1 VTTTLGFL
9 LALAL
14 ACTYNVL
21 RRVLLL
27 EREAL
32 AMAQAVVHPYQ
43 WRVRAIDIEHARNW
57 LQGTL
62 WPWALAALACWVAAG
77 CVWLAGRGG

>member
-1 VTTTLGFL
+1 MTSTLGFL

-27 EREAL
+27 EREARL
-32 AMAQAVVHPYQ
+32 MAEAVVHPYQ
-43 WRVRAIDIEHARNW
+43 WRVRASDIEHARGW

-62 WPWALAALACWVAAG
+62 LPWVLAALACWVAAG
-77 CVWLAGRGG
+77 LVWTAGWGA